1 MSFDWF
7 PRLFVGKNLRILGI
21 TVSLGVF
28 VPLKFLFG
36 SNNHGNPPVSAASN
50 NASGTMGAQV
60 LSNTRLAY
68 REPLFIVKSGWF
80 SGDPIAA
87 EYVAERADNQVR
99 VREVS
104 SGKLVD
110 VPREQLRLRNR

>member
-7 PRLFVGKNLRILGI
+7 PRLFVGRNWRILGI

-36 SNNHGNPPVSAASN
+36 SSSHTNTSLSATSN
-50 NASGTMGAQV
+50 NSSGTMGAQV
-60 LSNTRLAY
+60 LPNTRLAY

-87 EYVAERADNQVR
+87 EFVAERSDNQVR

-104 SGKLVD
+104 SGKQVD
-110 VPREQLRLRNR
+110 VPRTQLRLRNR